1 MSLSTSGLLYCDTAS
16 PVFRFGVT
24 QWSGSRLGR
33 HQPAM
38 AMSSVLWSRMLR
50 TYAPHSPMIFTL
62 VLIPFSVSWP
72 ATACAMSLSI
82 AQRPLGDGQ
91 GQRAGGGGPADR
103 ERDQDQREDHRR
115 VGRVRAQHPRPQ
127 DRG

>member
-82 AQRPLGDGQ
+82 AQRPLGAC
-91 GQRAGGGGPADR
+91 RVSVRFVCPAAASSSLAFL
-103 ERDQDQREDHRR
+103 
-115 VGRVRAQHPRPQ
+115 GSYS
-127 DRG
+127 